1 MRTLALPLLLLLT
14 GAGLARGQAPDPALE
29 PVRALLELED
39 RRSADVAAW
48 TPLLRSPLSEV
59 RRRAARG
66 AGRVRAVAL
75 GPALRAAL
83 GDETDEAV
91 RSELVFALG
100 LTNDPASLDLLL
112 ALARDERAAVR
123 AGAVAALARHGAA
136 VPPATLLPALAD
148 PDAEVRGAA
157 ALALARLR
165 GRRATTLATGAG
177 KLPALDAPTARALL
191 AALGRLAVDADPE
204 VRWRAAYALADGAA
218 LDPADGGEG
227 RLRLLERLL
236 DDPAPFVRLFA
247 ARGLGGHPGVPERR
261 ADALLHV
268 LRGQRRRVD
277 DPHVRAALVA
287 ALGRVGLQGARER
300 AVAALLEELTPG
312 GGRAELSSHV
322 AAAAFGALAGLGRAT
337 PSDPPRAE
345 LQAPLVAA
353 ARRFLGSPGERVHTG
368 TSGRAAAIEALLR
381 VGPPEVVGPTVAALS
396 TSSVV
401 HDRLALAAAARWLP
415 RGEAR
420 PLLVRMRTDPSVHVQ
435 AAALDAWS
443 GVAEVDSSATHSA
456 RAVAIAAL
464 FEPDLAVRGTA
475 VSLLGAVGDAS
486 DLPGL
491 AAAVSSSSGSDWAEL
506 RGEAAKTALAWGK
519 AEGATPEAK
528 AAVASWLRTLLKDEA
543 LAVRAAAASA
553 LAELEGT
560 PAPPAPADDSTS
572 TVQVE
577 PGVDLLVRR
586 PNPRAVLHTSRGDIL
601 LELLREEAPRH
612 VKSFLT
618 LARAG
623 TYDRLP
629 IHRVVTGFV
638 VQGLDPRGDGW
649 GAGGVRLRDELNQV
663 PFLRGAVGMPSSG
676 PDTGGCQLFITH
688 IPTPHLDGGYTVFAR
703 TIAGLDVVDL
713 LDVGDLVERVEL
725 LPAE

>member
-1 MRTLALPLLLLLT
+1 MRTLAATLVLLL
-14 GAGLARGQAPDPALE
+14 AAPAIAEGQAAAPDPALLE
-29 PVRALLELED
+29 PVRRLLELED
-39 RRSADVAAW
+39 RRSADLAAW

-100 LTNDPASLDLLL
+100 LVSDPASLDLLL
-112 ALARDERAAVR
+112 ALLRDERAAVR

-136 VPPATLLPALAD
+136 APPASLLGALSD
-148 PDAEVRGAA
+148 GDAEVRGAA

-165 GRRATTLATGAG
+165 GRRALTGAA
-177 KLPALDAPTARALL
+177 KLPPLDAPTARALL
-191 AALGRLAVDADPE
+191 AALGRLSVDADPE

-218 LDPADGGEG
+218 LDLADGGPAG
-227 RLRLLERLL
+227 DVRLRLLERLL
-236 DDPAPFVRLFA
+236 DDPAPYVRLFA
-247 ARGLGGHPGVPERR
+247 ARGLGGHPGAPERR
-261 ADALLHV
+261 ADALLHA

-300 AVAALLEELTPG
+300 ITAALLEELTPG

-322 AAAAFGALAGLGRAT
+322 SAAAFGALAGLGRAA
-337 PSDPPRAE
+337 PGDAPADALR
-345 LQAPLVAA
+345 APLAAA
-353 ARRFLGSPGERVHTG
+353 ARAFLDGPERVHTG
-368 TSGRAAAIEALLR
+368 ATGRAAAVDALLR
-381 VGPPEVVGPTVAALS
+381 VGAPDVVGPLVTSLAAS
-396 TSSVV
+396 ASE
-401 HDRLALAAAARWLP
+401 HDRLAVVAATRWLP
-415 RGEAR
+415 VAEAR
-420 PLLVRMRTDPSVHVQ
+420 QLLVRLRTDPSVHVQ

-443 GVAEVDSSATHSA
+443 GVAEVDSDAAVAA
-456 RAVAIAAL
+456 RAAAVAAL
-464 FEPDLAVRGTA
+464 REPDLAVRGTA
-475 VSLLGAVGDAS
+475 VSLLAGVGQAG
-486 DLPGL
+486 DLPAL
-491 AAAVSSSSGSDWAEL
+491 AAAVTASAGSDWAEL
-506 RGEAAKTALAWGK
+506 RGEAARTALAWTK
-519 AEGATPEAK
+519 ADPAAK
-528 AAVASWLRTLLKDEA
+528 APVASWLRALLKDEA
-543 LAVRAAAASA
+543 LAVRTAAASA

-560 PAPPAPADDSTS
+560 PPPPPPADDSTS

-577 PGVDLLVRR
+577 PGVDLLLAK
-586 PNPRAVLHTSRGDIL
+586 PNPRAVLHTSGGDVL

-612 VKSFLT
+612 VKSFVT
-618 LARAG
+618 LAKAG
-623 TYDRLP
+623 RYDGLP
-629 IHRVVTGFV
+629 LHRVVTGFV

-703 TIAGLDVVDL
+703 VIAGLDVVDL
-713 LDVGDLVERVEL
+713 LDVGDLVQRVEL
-725 LPAE
+725 LPVE

>member
-1 MRTLALPLLLLLT
+1 MRTLAATLVLLL
-14 GAGLARGQAPDPALE
+14 AAPAIAEDQAAAPDPALLA
-29 PVRALLELED
+29 PVKRLLELED
-39 RRSADVAAW
+39 RRSADLAAW

-100 LTNDPASLDLLL
+100 LANDPASLDLLV
-112 ALARDERAAVR
+112 ALTQDERASVR
-123 AGAVAALARHGAA
+123 AGAVAALARHGAT
-136 VPPATLLPALAD
+136 VLPATLLAPLSD

-165 GRRATTLATGAG
+165 GRRAVTGA
-177 KLPALDAPTARALL
+177 KLPPLDAPTARALL

-204 VRWRAAYALADGAA
+204 VRWRAAYALADGGA
-218 LDPADGGEG
+218 LDLADWGEA

-236 DDPAPFVRLFA
+236 DDPAPYVRLFA
-247 ARGLGGHPGVPERR
+247 ARGLGGHPGAPERR

-277 DPHVRAALVA
+277 DPHVRAAIVA

-300 AVAALLEELTPG
+300 IAAALLEELTPG

-322 AAAAFGALAGLGRAT
+322 AAAAFGALAGLGRAA
-337 PSDPPRAE
+337 PADAPAPPLR
-345 LQAPLVAA
+345 APLAAA
-353 ARRFLGSPGERVHTG
+353 ARAFLDGPERVHTG
-368 TSGRAAAIEALLR
+368 TTGRAAAVDALLR
-381 VGPPEVVGPTVAALS
+381 VGAPDAVNPLVTTLAGSASE
-396 TSSVV
+396 
-401 HDRLALAAAARWLP
+401 HDRLAIVAAARWLP
-415 RGEAR
+415 VADAR
-420 PLLVRMRTDPSVHVQ
+420 QLLVRLRTDPSVHVQ

-443 GVAEVDSSATHSA
+443 GVAEVDSDAAVAARSA
-456 RAVAIAAL
+456 AIAAL
-464 FEPDLAVRGTA
+464 REPDLAVRGTA
-475 VSLLGAVGDAS
+475 VSLLASVGQAG
-486 DLPGL
+486 DLPAL
-491 AAAVSSSSGSDWAEL
+491 AAAVTASSGSDWAEL
-506 RGEAAKTALAWGK
+506 RGEAAKTALAWAK
-519 AEGATPEAK
+519 LDATTKP
-528 AAVASWLRTLLKDEA
+528 AVATWLQALLKDEA
-543 LAVRAAAASA
+543 LAVRAAAATA

-560 PAPPAPADDSTS
+560 TPPPAPADDSTS

-577 PGVDLLVRR
+577 PGVDLLLAR
-586 PNPRAVLHTSRGDIL
+586 PNPRAVLHTSRGDVL

-612 VKSFLT
+612 VKSFVA
-618 LARAG
+618 LAKAG
-623 TYDRLP
+623 RCDGLP
-629 IHRVVTGFV
+629 LHRVVTGFV

-688 IPTPHLDGGYTVFAR
+688 VPTPHLDGGYTVFAR
-703 TIAGLDVVDL
+703 VVAGLDVVDV
-713 LDVGDLVERVEL
+713 LDVGDVVQRVEL
-725 LPAE
+725 LTDE